1 MRRERGV
8 VQGTAGPRRSLEV
21 DETQDG
27 EGLEQADHWR
37 METGGQCISGG
48 QEWVWAAWA
57 EDGGSDL
64 AAQSNGGAF

>member
-1 MRRERGV
+1 M
-8 VQGTAGPRRSLEV
+8 EV